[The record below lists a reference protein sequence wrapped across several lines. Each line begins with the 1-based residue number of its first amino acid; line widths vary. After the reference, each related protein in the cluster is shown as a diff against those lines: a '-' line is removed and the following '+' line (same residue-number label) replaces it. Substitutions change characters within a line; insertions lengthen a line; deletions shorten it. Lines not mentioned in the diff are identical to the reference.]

1 MFIAIKLIGY
11 KLNLHVAYLYLR
23 DSSMHEII
31 KKQVNPIQNNKFTK
45 AKMENE

>member
-1 MFIAIKLIGY
+1 
-11 KLNLHVAYLYLR
+11 
-23 DSSMHEII
+23 MHEII